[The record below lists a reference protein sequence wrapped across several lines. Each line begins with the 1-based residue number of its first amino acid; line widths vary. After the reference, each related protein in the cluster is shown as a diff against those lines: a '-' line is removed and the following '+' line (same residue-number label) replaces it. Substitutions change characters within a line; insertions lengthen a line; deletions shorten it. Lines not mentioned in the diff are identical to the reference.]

1 MQILSEQL
9 NDMEIGSVDAKT
21 VIAEALTNLGSS
33 QLITANGAIVSLHA
47 LAQDTVNQKL
57 MSESAHRIL
66 TAIAAK
72 FAEIAHNHGEASDR
86 EEFASQASNFLLKF
100 VPQLSVASKIDTPV
114 LDNFTRSLLTI
125 LSTGENNNVRLIP

>member
-1 MQILSEQL
+1 
-9 NDMEIGSVDAKT
+9 MEHGSVDPT
-21 VIAEALTNLGSS
+21 IVIAEALTNLGSS
-33 QLITANGAIVSLHA
+33 QLITANTAIVSLHA

-72 FAEIAHNHGEASDR
+72 FAEIAKDYGDTPER

-100 VPQLSVASKIDTPV
+100 VPQVSVASKIDAPV
-114 LDNFTRSLLTI
+114 FETLVRSLLTVVAVC
-125 LSTGENNNVRLIP
+125 SNKNVSRSCKKTV